1 MAQEKENFLGR
12 WSRLKKEQEQLAAEK
27 AALPQKSEA
36 EEKPP
41 ELPPVEKLTPQSE
54 FSGFMHPK
62 VADALR
68 RQALKKL
75 FSDPHFNIPDPYEA
89 YSGDW
94 TGGEAIPDEMMASLN
109 QARTHLF
116 SGEEKAKAEA
126 ADLARDEAEAYA
138 EQEKRDRQ
146 QSKAKD
152 DEPRRQ
158 DA

>member
-1 MAQEKENFLGR
+1 MTQEKENFLGR
-12 WSRLKKEQEQLAAEK
+12 WSRLKLEQEQEQK
-27 AALPQKSEA
+27 AAVPQRNEVEDKA
-36 EEKPP
+36 P
-41 ELPPVEKLTPQSE
+41 ELPPVDKLTPQSE

-75 FSDPHFNIPDPYEA
+75 FSDPHFNIPDPYEP

-94 TGGEAIPDEMMASLN
+94 TVGEAIPDEMMATLN
-109 QARTHLF
+109 QARTLLF
-116 SGEEKAKAEA
+116 SDQQKEQALA
-126 ADLARDEAEAYA
+126 ADLAKAEEEAYA
-138 EQEKRDRQ
+138 EQEQRDQLEREIRH
-146 QSKAKD
+146 